1 MHRPIVIISGLILTA
16 LLALP
21 SGCDKASKSIR
32 LRLKLPPGLETVYD
46 FSQRSKRIAME
57 GDSVISEASH
67 ERTAKYS
74 ERVDSLAGDTAS
86 WVSVSSIMSSGTT
99 TRNDTTIT
107 DTVSEEKQYGY
118 LGQVNGEIL
127 TIIPISGVD
136 QEWVD
141 NQMEYLKQVQPTF
154 PETDMTVGFT
164 WTKNVK
170 VMLFG
175 ETREANGVYT
185 LKSFVRDRG
194 YDCAVIDYEGHY
206 ILPVDKQTEEYKVT
220 GASTITTKG
229 TIYFAY
235 REGILVQDRTWW
247 VINSDRTVKYLTDSE
262 DGKYKAGTEQVVNM
276 VSEGDSQYT
285 LTKVSFPETKQ

>member
-1 MHRPIVIISGLILTA
+1 MSRRLFTIAGLLLVTA
-16 LLALP
+16 LLAT
-21 SGCDKASKSIR
+21 SGCDKASKTIR
-32 LRLKLPPGLETVYD
+32 LRLKLPPGLVTTYD
-46 FSQRSKRIAME
+46 FTQRSKAIAMV
-57 GDSVISEASH
+57 GDSVISESTH
-67 ERTAKYS
+67 DRKAKYS
-74 ERVDSLAGDTAS
+74 ERTDSLSGDTAS
-86 WVSVSSIMSSGTT
+86 WVTVTSLMSSGSTT
-99 TRNDTTIT
+99 KNDTTIT
-107 DTVSEEKQYGY
+107 DTVTEEKQYSY

-127 TIIPISGVD
+127 TLIPISGVD
-136 QEWVD
+136 QEWAE

-206 ILPVDKQTEEYKVT
+206 ILPVDKQSEKYKVT

-229 TIYFAY
+229 TLYFAY

-247 VINSDRTVKYLTDSE
+247 VVNSDRTVNYLVDSE
-262 DGKYKAGTEQVVNM
+262 DGKHKAGTKREVNVVT
-276 VSEGDSQYT
+276 EGDSQYT
-285 LTKVSFPETKQ
+285 LADVTFPEP

>member
-1 MHRPIVIISGLILTA
+1 MHRPIAIISGLIFTA
-16 LLALP
+16 LLVLP

-46 FSQRSKRIAME
+46 FSQRSKGIAME

-67 ERTAKYS
+67 VRTAKYS

-107 DTVSEEKQYGY
+107 DTVSDEKQYGY

-136 QEWVD
+136 QEWAD

-235 REGILVQDRTWW
+235 REGVLVQDRTWW
-247 VINSDRTVKYLTDSE
+247 VINSDRTVKYLTDSK